1 MNTYLEYFVLYEK
14 KLMTFITSFQIFVLC
29 CLSMQH
35 CFCLLATVT
44 TVGIATKV
52 GIASMVGTVS
62 IVGTVSMIDTL
73 FTVETF

>member
-1 MNTYLEYFVLYEK
+1 
-14 KLMTFITSFQIFVLC
+14 MTFITSFEIFVLC
-29 CLSMQH
+29 CLYMQH

-44 TVGIATKV
+44 TVGIA
-52 GIASMVGTVS
+52 SMLSTVS

>member
-1 MNTYLEYFVLYEK
+1 
-14 KLMTFITSFQIFVLC
+14 MTFITSFQIFVLC

-52 GIASMVGTVS
+52 GTVS
-62 IVGTVSMIDTL
+62 IVSTVSMTDTL
-73 FTVETF
+73 FHSRDILNTNMYCLSL